1 MDRYFY
7 DAADQ
12 KLYILKADGTLRI
25 LSAVG
30 NGGTPPPETK
40 QRKWHK
46 ANKRGAKLQ
55 REIEQE
61 HQSGRQPHPG
71 KERVEKMLIA
81 GDSVAAILE
90 KLDMS
95 APTIYVI
102 KSRLKKEGNL
112 PF

>member
-7 DAADQ
+7 DEADQ
-12 KLYILKADGTLRI
+12 KLCILKADGTLSV

-30 NGGTPPPETK
+30 SGGMPPPQIK

-55 REIEQE
+55 QEIEQE
-61 HQSGRQPHPG
+61 HQNGRQPHPD

-81 GDSVAAILE
+81 GESVASILE
-90 KLDMS
+90 KVDMS

-102 KSRLKKEGNL
+102 KSRLKKEGKL
-112 PF
+112 A